1 MTLKLGMSQAFQI
14 CKFQTNGPVNGVKSL
29 PLMILKC
36 GGEPHSWVTALTKS
50 FCNKMYGRFAEKSDR
65 NNKVTV

>member
-1 MTLKLGMSQAFQI
+1 
-14 CKFQTNGPVNGVKSL
+14 
-29 PLMILKC
+29 MILKC
-36 GGEPHSWVTALTKS
+36 GGEPHSWVTALTKG